1 MSATIR
7 HDLLVEGTIE
17 ARAYQ
22 LSALDHCLSASTLL
36 VLPTGMGK
44 TPIEVM
50 VLAER
55 LREPGGRG
63 IMLAPTN
70 ALVNQHLS
78 DLQDLLSLPEDEE
91 IVALT
96 GAVPP
101 KKRRVIWE
109 SAKIVVATP
118 QVVRNDVQNGV
129 TRLDDVALLIVD
141 EAHRATGNPA
151 MAHVGD

>member
-7 HDLLVEGTIE
+7 HDLLVQGAIE

-22 LSALDHCLSASTLL
+22 LSAVDHCLSASTLL

-55 LREPGGRG
+55 LRSPGGRG

-70 ALVNQHLS
+70 ALVNQHLT
-78 DLQDLLSLPEDEE
+78 DLNNLL
-91 IVALT
+91 
-96 GAVPP
+96 
-101 KKRRVIWE
+101 
-109 SAKIVVATP
+109 
-118 QVVRNDVQNGV
+118 N
-129 TRLDDVALLIVD
+129 LLH
-141 EAHRATGNPA
+141 ELR
-151 MAHVGD
+151 

>member
-7 HDLLVEGTIE
+7 HELLVQGAIE

-50 VLAER
+50 ALAER

-78 DLQDLLSLPEDEE
+78 DLKNLLNLPDGEE
-91 IVALT
+91 IVGLT
-96 GAVPP
+96 GSVTPN
-101 KKRRVIWE
+101 KRGLIW
-109 SAKIVVATP
+109 
-118 QVVRNDVQNGV
+118 
-129 TRLDDVALLIVD
+129 
-141 EAHRATGNPA
+141 
-151 MAHVGD
+151 

>member
-7 HDLLVEGTIE
+7 HELLVEGAIE

-22 LSALDHCLSASTLL
+22 LSAIDHCLSASTLL

-55 LREPGGRG
+55 LRRTGGRG
-63 IMLAPTN
+63 IMLAPPN

-78 DLQDLLSLPEDEE
+78 DLKELLTLSDLSL
-91 IVALT
+91 IH
-96 GAVPP
+96 
-101 KKRRVIWE
+101 I
-109 SAKIVVATP
+109 
-118 QVVRNDVQNGV
+118 
-129 TRLDDVALLIVD
+129 
-141 EAHRATGNPA
+141 
-151 MAHVGD
+151 

>member
-1 MSATIR
+1 MSAAIR
-7 HDLLVEGTIE
+7 HELLVEGAIE

-55 LREPGGRG
+55 LRSPGGRG

-78 DLQDLLSLPEDEE
+78 DLKELLTLSDDQE
-91 IVALT
+91 IVGLT
-96 GAVPP
+96 GAIPP
-101 KKRRVIWE
+101 KKRL
-109 SAKIVVATP
+109 S
-118 QVVRNDVQNGV
+118 
-129 TRLDDVALLIVD
+129 LI
-141 EAHRATGNPA
+141 HI
-151 MAHVGD
+151 

>member
-7 HDLLVEGTIE
+7 HDLLVQGAIE

-50 VLAER
+50 ALAER

-63 IMLAPTN
+63 IMLAR
-70 ALVNQHLS
+70 
-78 DLQDLLSLPEDEE
+78 EM
-91 IVALT
+91 
-96 GAVPP
+96 
-101 KKRRVIWE
+101 RVD
-109 SAKIVVATP
+109 
-118 QVVRNDVQNGV
+118 R
-129 TRLDDVALLIVD
+129 
-141 EAHRATGNPA
+141 AHRQRVND
-151 MAHVGD
+151 HNNNRKSWRDC

>member
-7 HDLLVEGTIE
+7 HDLLVEGAIE

-50 VLAER
+50 ALAER
-55 LREPGGRG
+55 LKQQGGRG

-78 DLQDLLSLPEDEE
+78 DMRALLNLPEKQE

-96 GAVPP
+96 GSISP
-101 KKRRVIWE
+101 KKRRDIWE
-109 SAKIVVATP
+109 AATIVIATP
-118 QVVRNDVQNGV
+118 QVVRNDVQNGLTPV
-129 TRLDDVALLIVD
+129 SYTHLR
-141 EAHRATGNPA
+141 AHET
-151 MAHVGD
+151 